1 MTDVASVLNPHL
13 WRLRDH
19 FRKEGFDIRVVGG
32 VVRDLLAGVVP
43 KDVDLH
49 TDATP
54 DECVQIYKAAG
65 VRFEPT
71 GLDHGT
77 ISVIFDHVA
86 YEITS
91 LRQDVATDGRRATV
105 AYTRDCGVLDPDLL
119 KKFEAL
125 GYNADEE
132 YDVAELTRIFQRINQ
147 SS

>member
-1 MTDVASVLNPHL
+1 MNVTQIVTPDLLA
-13 WRLRDH
+13 LRSE
-19 FRKEGFDIRVVGG
+19 FRKHGHEIRLVGG
-32 VVRDLLAGVVP
+32 CVRDLLMGLTP

-54 DECVQIYKAAG
+54 EECVAIYKATG
-65 VRFEPT
+65 VRFEET
-71 GLDHGT
+71 GTSHGT

-91 LRQDVATDGRRATV
+91 LRTDVETDGRHATV
-105 AYTRDCGVLDPDLL
+105 AYTRDGGMLDPDLL
-119 KKFEAL
+119 EKFKAL